1 MALVQRRIH
10 HFSFF
15 LFRFP
20 DKILLILNLHKISS
34 LLSSPPLN
42 IFLENVTNERMKHD
56 RVLYAYPTTS
66 SGTTRVRE
74 SLGKVDGINEIPDSP
89 SGDAERNGSWML
101 KSEGEVCTRVSKRL
115 STSSTESEKLRHKK
129 GRKNGILRRKFFN
142 VPWKSMEFDHSSKA

>member
-1 MALVQRRIH
+1 MAFVQRTIH

-15 LFRFP
+15 LFRFS

-42 IFLENVTNERMKHD
+42 TFLENVTNERMKHD

-89 SGDAERNGSWML
+89 SGGTKRKLDA
-101 KSEGEVCTRVSKRL
+101 KKRRGGL
-115 STSSTESEKLRHKK
+115 YAS
-129 GRKNGILRRKFFN
+129 F
-142 VPWKSMEFDHSSKA
+142 